1 MNKLTMM
8 ANLSITLV
16 LLIMLPVVVVSF
28 SSKLHHFHQANAI
41 QNRQHAI
48 THKDTS
54 TASLHSSL
62 TVDDWHSASQ
72 LHPLDNLGG
81 VDESSSSFMMAGTHQ
96 YLYDGIY
103 GSSDGTTLSTA
114 SHHSITVSGD
124 NDETREI
131 MEAFFPV
138 LLLIVLEIYSQKM
151 LQFPM
156 A

>member
-1 MNKLTMM
+1 
-8 ANLSITLV
+8 
-16 LLIMLPVVVVSF
+16 
-28 SSKLHHFHQANAI
+28 
-41 QNRQHAI
+41 
-48 THKDTS
+48 
-54 TASLHSSL
+54 
-62 TVDDWHSASQ
+62 
-72 LHPLDNLGG
+72 
-81 VDESSSSFMMAGTHQ
+81 MMAGTHQ

-103 GSSDGTTLSTA
+103 GSSDGTLST
-114 SHHSITVSGD
+114 SSPHHSLTVSGD